1 MSINERNTPTELTTA
16 AQIELDLQEALAQ
29 RHRAAELFGE
39 PDWQEPTDELD
50 EDD

>member
-1 MSINERNTPTELTTA
+1 MTINERTTLTEVTTPAE
-16 AQIELDLQEALAQ
+16 IELDLQEALAQ

-39 PDWQEPTDELD
+39 PDWQEPADELD

>member
-1 MSINERNTPTELTTA
+1 MTVNERSTPTEVTTA
-16 AQIELDLQEALAQ
+16 AQIELDLQEALAR

-39 PDWQEPTDELD
+39 PDWEDPADELD